1 MDEQGSEGSDCLL
14 VDNHRLTQNLVIW
27 PKGLTL
33 FFDDQ
38 VENQLQE
45 DILTEVERRLYAQV
59 LLNKVRTSA
68 RIGNV

>member
-1 MDEQGSEGSDCLL
+1 MDEQGSEGSDRLL
-14 VDNHRLTQNLVIW
+14 VDNHGLTQNLVIW
-27 PKGLTL
+27 PKSLTL

-59 LLNKVRTSA
+59 LLD
-68 RIGNV
+68 